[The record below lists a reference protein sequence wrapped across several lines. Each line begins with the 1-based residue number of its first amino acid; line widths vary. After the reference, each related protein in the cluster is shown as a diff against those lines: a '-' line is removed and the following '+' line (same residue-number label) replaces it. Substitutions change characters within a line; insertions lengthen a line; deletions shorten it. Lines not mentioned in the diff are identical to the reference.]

1 MSNNVNQSLSSA
13 KKNKKSSAHLGIAQK
28 FLLLLL
34 IVIALMRVLPI
45 VVILFIGLL
54 PTLTLMI
61 VDPKNINKLVIVG
74 CFNLSGVFVYVF
86 SVIRNYSVDNA
97 LFIFS
102 DIFNI
107 ILMLGSAAIG
117 LLIYYEIPMLF
128 VYISRATNQRHIA
141 NIDAR
146 VEKLKEVWGPE
157 VIGK

>member
-1 MSNNVNQSLSSA
+1 MSNNTTPPPPLRKNRKGSS
-13 KKNKKSSAHLGIAQK
+13 HFGIAQK

-34 IVIALMRVLPI
+34 IVIALMRILPI
-45 VVILFIGLL
+45 MVILFIGLL

-61 VDPKNINKLVIVG
+61 VDPKNLNKLIIVG

-86 SVIRNYSVDNA
+86 NVIRNYSVDNA

-117 LLIYYEIPMLF
+117 FLIYYEIPMLF

-146 VEKLKEVWGPE
+146 VEKLKQIWGPE